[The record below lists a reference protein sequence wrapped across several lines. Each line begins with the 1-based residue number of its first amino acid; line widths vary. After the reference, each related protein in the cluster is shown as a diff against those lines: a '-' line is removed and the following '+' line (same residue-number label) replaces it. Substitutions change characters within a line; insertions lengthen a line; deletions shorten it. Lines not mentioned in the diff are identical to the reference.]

1 VLRVAPLAQSG
12 PRFMATIRASRNDAP
27 LVAGQEYL
35 AFVSTGTASSG
46 VIVHFENAREVSQ
59 GRVRAPAGDE
69 LRLSDGMPVERAFDS
84 LLDTYRRYSRY
95 RRYDNPPPRGFAT
108 LTRGTGWLE
117 LGVVERDRGVWP
129 EGQPFEFVSADQSS
143 RWLPRPKDRIRLKQ
157 GGPIVILDF
166 GARGEALWKRSPAT
180 RHGQLHLSDDTGAR
194 ADAGGVYVVEDLQF
208 EPAAEAK
215 LHFVWV
221 RLVAAPSVVPG
232 P

>member
-1 VLRVAPLAQSG
+1 
-12 PRFMATIRASRNDAP
+12 
-27 LVAGQEYL
+27 VAGQEYL
-35 AFVSTGTASSG
+35 AFVSNGTPSSG

-69 LRLSDGMPVERAFDS
+69 LRLRDGMPVDRAFDS
-84 LLDTYRRYSRY
+84 LLDTYRRYTRY
-95 RRYDNPPPRGFAT
+95 RRYDNPPPRAFDT
-108 LTRGTGWLE
+108 LSRRTGWLE

-129 EGQPFEFVSADQSS
+129 EGQPFEFASEGPSS
-143 RWLPRPKDRIRLKQ
+143 RWMPRPNDRIRLKQ

-194 ADAGGVYVVEDLQF
+194 ADAGAVYVVEDVQF
-208 EPAAEAK
+208 EPAAEQQ

-221 RLVAAPSVVPG
+221 RLAAAP
-232 P
+232 